1 MGRLRLAQEDR
12 LEGHHA
18 GTGKQQGRI
27 AERDQGSAC
36 QHLVV
41 PLFEEVK
48 KTLADFRAL
57 HSWSLR
63 ALNCTAAG
71 ENIGPRPPLTPAK
84 ASGGRRPVRGE
95 KILPAPTEATS
106 PFFRPPKH

>member
-1 MGRLRLAQEDR
+1 MAQEDR

-18 GTGKQQGRI
+18 GTGEQQSRI
-27 AERDQGSAC
+27 AERDQGCAR

-41 PLFEEVK
+41 PLFEKVK

-63 ALNCTAAG
+63 ALNCTADG
-71 ENIGPRPPLTPAK
+71 ETICPRHTLTLADG
-84 ASGGRRPVRGE
+84 SGGGLRMRV
-95 KILPAPTEATS
+95 KMILSALTEATS
-106 PFFRPPKH
+106 PFFCP